1 MLFGRLDEASGCE
14 LSRQPGYPWKH
25 TWVFIDSP
33 VHIYIYICKAV
44 FGPKTHSCSSN
55 SCENRKSDFTVLRN
69 FLINQLSCKPL
80 LPPSPEAAQRAFTSL
95 ACGAP
100 LPPSAIA
107 WRQSVLVH
115 LDGTRRTATKS
126 QCVSSD
132 HEAAV
137 GAAPMATLWV
147 LTPPC
152 RVKIGFEATY
162 GWCKNKN
169 GWGGNLDEF
178 YKELLGNKMPKKY
191 QLIFSK

>member
-1 MLFGRLDEASGCE
+1 MKTHLTLHRLTSSY
-14 LSRQPGYPWKH
+14 LW
-25 TWVFIDSP
+25 
-33 VHIYIYICKAV
+33 KAV
-44 FGPKTHSCSSN
+44 FGLKTHSCFSN
-55 SCENRKSDFTVLRN
+55 SCENRKWDFTVLRN
-69 FLINQLSCKPL
+69 FLINQLSSK
-80 LPPSPEAAQRAFTSL
+80 PSPEAAQRAFTSL
-95 ACGAP
+95 AYGGP
-100 LPPSAIA
+100 PPPSAVA

-137 GAAPMATLWV
+137 GAAPMATWWV

-152 RVKIGFEATY
+152 RVKIVFEATY

-169 GWGGNLDEF
+169 EWGGGNLDEF